1 VKLETTPDPQLRV
14 VMEFIQAR
22 TGLVFPPSRQLDA
35 EARVRKAMEV
45 AKIDDPR
52 RFLRCLDADESI
64 FDMLITS
71 LTVSETYFFREPR
84 QFEFIR
90 LHILPELQRERPL
103 DAELRFWSAGCASG
117 EEAYSL
123 AILLEQERLAQRACV
138 LATDISG
145 AVLSLARK
153 ASYNSWSF
161 RGNDTDAMAQYFF
174 RRNDRFVLQDRFRQR
189 VAFRSLNLAVENYP
203 SLATGTL
210 NIDLIL
216 CRNVLIYFD
225 QDTVAQVARR
235 LFAALAEDGWLITG
249 PSDPPLWDYAPFETK
264 LTAAGVLYRR
274 SRRIVS
280 LPSFSEPAGSVD
292 RISRLVLDEELL
304 AAKGAATEF
313 AQVVPQAD
321 PRQTLWQTPSL
332 DGFDGEPPP
341 SPELPNDIA
350 LYASSIRELAD
361 TGELHRAAATA
372 AVAVQVHPLAAE
384 LHYMRAIVLA
394 GLGQCDEAS
403 ASLRRVI
410 YLDPSLAVAH
420 FTLGS
425 ILGRSGALAD
435 TRRCYR
441 NALAFCA
448 ERPPQELL
456 RLSEGETAGR
466 MAEAARSQLAFIDG
480 DRETKP

>member
-203 SLATGTL
+203 SLATGT
-210 NIDLIL
+210 
-216 CRNVLIYFD
+216 
-225 QDTVAQVARR
+225 
-235 LFAALAEDGWLITG
+235 
-249 PSDPPLWDYAPFETK
+249 
-264 LTAAGVLYRR
+264 
-274 SRRIVS
+274 
-280 LPSFSEPAGSVD
+280 
-292 RISRLVLDEELL
+292 
-304 AAKGAATEF
+304 
-313 AQVVPQAD
+313 
-321 PRQTLWQTPSL
+321 
-332 DGFDGEPPP
+332 
-341 SPELPNDIA
+341 
-350 LYASSIRELAD
+350 
-361 TGELHRAAATA
+361 
-372 AVAVQVHPLAAE
+372 
-384 LHYMRAIVLA
+384 
-394 GLGQCDEAS
+394 
-403 ASLRRVI
+403 
-410 YLDPSLAVAH
+410 
-420 FTLGS
+420 
-425 ILGRSGALAD
+425 
-435 TRRCYR
+435 
-441 NALAFCA
+441 
-448 ERPPQELL
+448 
-456 RLSEGETAGR
+456 
-466 MAEAARSQLAFIDG
+466 
-480 DRETKP
+480 

>member
-1 VKLETTPDPQLRV
+1 MKLETTPDPQLRV

-45 AKIDDPR
+45 AKIDDSR
-52 RFLRCLDADESI
+52 RFLRRLDADESI

-90 LHILPELQRERPL
+90 LHVLPELQRERPL

-123 AILLEQERLAQRACV
+123 AILLEQERLAQRASV

-145 AVLSLARK
+145 AVLTLARK

-161 RGNDTDAMAQYFF
+161 RGNNTDAMAQYFF
-174 RRNDRFVLQDRFRQR
+174 RRNDHFVLQDRFRQR

-235 LFAALAEDGWLITG
+235 LFAALAEGGWLITG
-249 PSDPPLWDYAPFETK
+249 PSDPPLWDHAPFETK
-264 LTAAGVLYRR
+264 VTEAGVLYRR
-274 SRRIVS
+274 SRQVVS
-280 LPSFSEPAGSVD
+280 LPSFAELASPVD
-292 RISRLVLDEELL
+292 RVSGLALDDEPL
-304 AAKGAATEF
+304 AAKGAAPEF
-313 AQVVPQAD
+313 AQIAPQAD
-321 PRQTLWQTPSL
+321 PELTLSP
-332 DGFDGEPPP
+332 DGIDGERPP

-350 LYASSIRELAD
+350 LYVSSIRALAD
-361 TGELHRAAATA
+361 TGELHRAATTA
-372 AVAVQVHPLAAE
+372 AVALRLHPLAAE
-384 LHYMRAIVLA
+384 LHYMCAIVLA

-420 FTLGS
+420 FALGS
-425 ILGRSGALAD
+425 ILWRSGAVAD

-466 MAEAARSQLAFIDG
+466 MAEAARNQLAFIDG